1 MFAAFERG
9 FLFHQ
14 HGYIGDISQSSAGDK
29 ENEDSRTEIINS
41 VSEIGDMVDFLKNYP
56 YVTIDEYKWRINPA
70 MVRVMQYDFTHV
82 NYLSDEEAEMR
93 SARDITN
100 EGLTND
106 LGVRII

>member
-1 MFAAFERG
+1 
-9 FLFHQ
+9 
-14 HGYIGDISQSSAGDK
+14 
-29 ENEDSRTEIINS
+29 
-41 VSEIGDMVDFLKNYP
+41 MVDFLKNYP

-70 MVRVMQYDFTHV
+70 MVKVMQYDFTHV

-93 SARDITN
+93 SARDITS